1 MSNMLDVA
9 DRAGVSMMT
18 VSRFFNDPAKLAPA
32 TYERVKRAVDE
43 LRYVPNEAARS
54 LIRGRSDSVALVV
67 ADIRHPFFMS
77 VARGV
82 EDVAQ
87 EAGYTLLLGNSN
99 EKLAREKQ
107 YLETLI
113 ARRVD
118 GLILAPTHGK
128 RHNISVL
135 KQQNVPTVM
144 IDRRLP
150 KLEFDVVR
158 GDTRAG
164 ARLLTEHLI
173 QEGYR
178 RIAFIGGYAGASSLM
193 DRLGG
198 YQEAMAAAGLG
209 ESSVLGRYDQSSG
222 YEIVHELAA
231 FAEAGK
237 SEMPEALIAA
247 NNMVGLG
254 ALLALRHV
262 GMAVPGDIALATFDD
277 FEIASQIDPFFT
289 VVRQPAYEIGR
300 EAMRLLL
307 ERLEDSG
314 RPPEERILPVELVTR
329 RSTRRDS
336 RAEYGPEGKRDAEG
350 DVARGNSERRG
361 PPT

>member
-1 MSNMLDVA
+1 MSNIFDVA
-9 DRAGVSMMT
+9 ERAGVSMMT

-32 TYERVKRAVDE
+32 TYERVKRAVEE
-43 LRYVPNEAARS
+43 LLYVPNEAARS
-54 LIRGRSDSVALVV
+54 LIRRRSDSVALVV

-128 RHNISVL
+128 RHNVSLL
-135 KQQNVPTVM
+135 KRHNVPTVL

-164 ARLLTEHLI
+164 AKLLTEHLI
-173 QEGYR
+173 GEGYS
-178 RIAFIGGYAGASSLM
+178 RIAFIGGHAGTSSLV

-198 YQEAMAAAGLG
+198 YQEVITAAGLK
-209 ESSVLGRYDQSSG
+209 ERSVLGRYDQSSG
-222 YEIVHELAA
+222 YKIVKELAA
-231 FAEAGK
+231 LAKVGK
-237 SEMPEALIAA
+237 SDMPEALIAA

-254 ALLALRHV
+254 AFLAIREL
-262 GMAVPGDIALATFDD
+262 GMAIPGDIALATFDD

-307 ERLEDSG
+307 QRLKDSA

-329 RSTRRDS
+329 RSTLRNGQVRIL
-336 RAEYGPEGKRDAEG
+336 
-350 DVARGNSERRG
+350 VNS
-361 PPT
+361 